1 MLNFQFYQ
9 GAKVLCGEGA
19 IQQLSEIADL
29 FHGHKALIVTDPG
42 MMKTGTIDKVAR
54 ALESGGKEYVIFDG
68 NEPNPRIAAC
78 EEGYEVYQSTGCDMV
93 IGVGGGSNLDCAK
106 GINILRYNPGPLV
119 QYADAAK
126 PLDPGHE
133 LIMVPTTS
141 GTGSEVSDGT
151 ILSDENHIKHTFL
164 APSTFAEYV
173 VLDYDLLVGMPP
185 FLTASTGLDALA
197 HACEGMTGNQSSP
210 FLELFGQQIIR
221 DIIQY
226 LPKAVADG
234 KDIEARKK
242 MAVAS
247 DVAGFMLIYGHAIAG
262 HSIAQTLGAYFDIP
276 HGAACGY
283 TLPWILEYNAPSTP
297 RLTRLAGEAMGLV
310 FPEGATPEQVGTQIR
325 AFLVDFVHERCRMPK
340 LKDAYAYDESKFE
353 EIAEISANELMQNF
367 NPQKLTKEDC
377 LTIIRRMYA

>member
-9 GAKVLCGEGA
+9 GARVLCGQGV
-19 IQQLSEIADL
+19 IHQLGEIAAL
-29 FHGHKALIVTDPG
+29 FGGRKALIVTGQG
-42 MMKTGTIDKVAR
+42 MMKSGTIDKITAVLR
-54 ALESGGKEYVIFDG
+54 ESGLDYTIFD
-68 NEPNPRIAAC
+68 EVVPDPPIAAC
-78 EEGYEVYQSTGCDMV
+78 EKGYRVFQNTGCDMV
-93 IGVGGGSNLDCAK
+93 IGVGGGSNIDCAK
-106 GINILRYNPGPLV
+106 GINILRYNPGPLM
-119 QYADAAK
+119 QYANGAK

-133 LIMVPTTS
+133 LILVPTTS
-141 GTGSEVSDGT
+141 GTGSEVSDGA

-226 LPKAVADG
+226 LPRAVADG
-234 KDIEARKK
+234 SDIEARTKL
-242 MAVAS
+242 AVAS

-262 HSIAQTLGAYFDIP
+262 HSIAQTLGGYFGIP

-283 TLPWILEYNAPSTP
+283 TLPWILEYNAPDSP
-297 RLTRLAGEAMGLV
+297 RLTKLVGEAMGLT
-310 FPEGATPEQVGTQIR
+310 FADDAAPEEIGAAIR
-325 AFLVDFVHERCRMPK
+325 AFLVDFVHGPCGMPT
-340 LKDAYAYDESKFE
+340 LKEKYAYDEAKFE
-353 EIAEISANELMQNF
+353 EIADVASKELMQNF
-367 NPQKLTKEDC
+367 NPRQLTKEDC
-377 LTIIRRMYA
+377 LTILRRMYA